1 MAENIY
7 LTKITSLYW
16 HKRTNIVVVATGSC
30 SKMLKLLEKGYFWL
44 FVDAIN
50 GLIVE
55 EIEKWDVKVIESC
68 KA

>member
-1 MAENIY
+1 LDEYETTPIF
-7 LTKITSLYW
+7 LGLSLLMEM
-16 HKRTNIVVVATGSC
+16 C
-30 SKMLKLLEKGYFWL
+30 CLL

-50 GLIVE
+50 KLIVE